1 MTNYQINSRAELLK
15 RLHEIIL
22 NMNHENAYMHWIY
35 VVPDEPSIDDFI
47 GIAEDETDFNHVL
60 YLFMK
65 IFERYSKYEQKGDN
79 MIYTGA
85 ILFAGMWLVSTL
97 GTICVWFLTEHLK
110 QKVANTRSRFRPAA
124 MYTIYFTETC

>member
-1 MTNYQINSRAELLK
+1 MTNYQINSRVELLK

-60 YLFMK
+60 YLFTK
-65 IFERYSKYEQKGDN
+65 IFERYSKYE
-79 MIYTGA
+79 
-85 ILFAGMWLVSTL
+85 
-97 GTICVWFLTEHLK
+97 
-110 QKVANTRSRFRPAA
+110 
-124 MYTIYFTETC
+124 